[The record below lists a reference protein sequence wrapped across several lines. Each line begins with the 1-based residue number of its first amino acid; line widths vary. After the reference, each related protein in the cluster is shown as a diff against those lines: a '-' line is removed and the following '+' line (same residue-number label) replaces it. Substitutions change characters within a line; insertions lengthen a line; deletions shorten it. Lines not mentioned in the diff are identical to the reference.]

1 MANEWLLPF
10 AALFTADPATR
21 SRATNTVALTMLP
34 VAPAMRAGVA
44 ALAVTQQASDGVRRE
59 ARVAS
64 QTVDAMTM
72 AAGRAEPLAA
82 ADLDRFPALAAV
94 DKTVVA
100 GRLNQALADA
110 RRVDATELAAFAK
123 DLIDGNGQKMA
134 VADLAKYPGVQRL
147 LAGVDITAIVAAPVA
162 AVPAPAAPAPA
173 APAAAP
179 AAPAPAA
186 PAAAAPAPAPAAPA
200 PAAPAPA
207 PPAPPAAPPA
217 PAAVA
222 PAPAAR
228 PQAKAAGAAK
238 HG

>member
-72 AAGRAEPLAA
+72 AAGRDEPLTP

-110 RRVDATELAAFAK
+110 RHVDATELAAFAK
-123 DLIDGNGQKMA
+123 DLIDGNGQKIA
-134 VADLAKYPGVQRL
+134 AADLAKYPGVQRL
-147 LAGVDITAIVAAPVA
+147 LAGVDTTAIVAAPVA
-162 AVPAPAAPAPA
+162 AVPAPAAPAAA
-173 APAAAP
+173 APAAAAP

-186 PAAAAPAPAPAAPA
+186 PA
-200 PAAPAPA
+200 
-207 PPAPPAAPPA
+207 

-222 PAPAAR
+222 PAAAVKQ
-228 PQAKAAGAAK
+228 QAKAAGAAK
-238 HG
+238 QV

>member
-110 RRVDATELAAFAK
+110 RHVDATELAAFAK

-134 VADLAKYPGVQRL
+134 PADLAKYPGVQRL
-147 LAGVDITAIVAAPVA
+147 LAGVDTTLIVAAPVA
-162 AVPAPAAPAPA
+162 VVPAPAAPAPA
-173 APAAAP
+173 APVAA
-179 AAPAPAA
+179 
-186 PAAAAPAPAPAAPA
+186 APAAPA

-207 PPAPPAAPPA
+207 PPAP
-217 PAAVA
+217 AAVA
-222 PAPAAR
+222 PAPAAK
-228 PQAKAAGAAK
+228 PQPKAAGAAK